1 MSIENNLKRIADALE
16 ALVAQKTVTAEQ
28 VAEVI
33 TPAPAA
39 PAAPAPA
46 PAAPQMTPE
55 ELNTALV
62 AEFQRLGSREGIDGV
77 MAEMGVTS
85 ITDLAADQYPVLL
98 DKVKAL

>member
-33 TPAPAA
+33 T
-39 PAAPAPA
+39 PA